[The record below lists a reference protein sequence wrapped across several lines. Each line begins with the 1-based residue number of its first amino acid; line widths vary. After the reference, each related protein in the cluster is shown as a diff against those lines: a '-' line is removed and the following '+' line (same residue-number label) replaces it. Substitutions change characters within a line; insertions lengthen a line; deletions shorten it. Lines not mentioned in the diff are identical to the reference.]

1 MKVDFLQF
9 KLFGKDT
16 ENDADMS
23 KTIFFQFLLFFTIC
37 WFFKKL
43 NEKLGSNRCPPFT
56 ILTEQ
61 KLIKGF
67 MY

>member
-23 KTIFFQFLLFFTIC
+23 KTIFFSFCCFLLFV
-37 WFFKKL
+37 
-43 NEKLGSNRCPPFT
+43 
-56 ILTEQ
+56 
-61 KLIKGF
+61 GF
-67 MY
+67 LKN